1 MDPPLAAR
9 LGWKKITRTFNNT
22 GTGMPNGCSR
32 GSRDASVSR
41 TCILVLSTSPSCT
54 RSLFHPSLSP
64 IRCYFTITLYDA
76 QFRTNSL
83 TFARARY
90 SSNAGVH
97 VREPHLHAA
106 GTSFAAILIT
116 RLSSG
121 GKHEFRSSPYFFSRS
136 ISIRGLVARHFSVSR
151 AITRELTFFS
161 LSFFFLIHRAL
172 VEKFFFNLDG
182 EDPRGF
188 IGRMQQRG
196 LLERERNVEWLYK

>member
-1 MDPPLAAR
+1 
-9 LGWKKITRTFNNT
+9 
-22 GTGMPNGCSR
+22 MPNGCSR

-121 GKHEFRSSPYFFSRS
+121 GKHEFRSRTPPPRTFSPDRYRS
-136 ISIRGLVARHFSVSR
+136 VASSPRHFSVSR